1 MKLSITFKSI
11 DSNPAVEKEVR
22 LQAAKL
28 EKLLK
33 SYSPDL
39 VHLHATFSKT
49 PRTREHCCAVN
60 LALPSEKLHSTAI
73 AATLRTSCKISFSEM
88 EQQVKKHK
96 SLLRKDYEWKRKR
109 LRDRALAAS

>member
-1 MKLSITFKSI
+1 MKVSITFKSI
-11 DSNPAVEKEVR
+11 NSDQAIEKEVKR
-22 LQAAKL
+22 QTAKL

-49 PRTREHCCAVN
+49 PRTEEHSCALN
-60 LALPSEKLHSTAI
+60 LALPSETLRSTAV
-73 AATLRTSCKISFSEM
+73 AATLRTCCKISFKEV
-88 EQQVKKHK
+88 EQQVKKHQ

-109 LRDRALAAS
+109 LRDRELAAS